1 MLLLLPTMVEGGGC
15 AAMVDAGVMVGVVAA
30 KMAEVEAAP
39 GEKKREKNYHNTRR
53 IIIIRYNLSYY
64 PKLSQNK
71 SKCATATVLCVL
83 QKTITCTLV
92 HLICFL

>member
-1 MLLLLPTMVEGGGC
+1 MLLLLPTLVEGGGC
-15 AAMVDAGVMVGVVAA
+15 AVMVDAGVVGVVA
-30 KMAEVEAAP
+30 V
-39 GEKKREKNYHNTRR
+39 GSWQKKRERR
-53 IIIIRYNLSYY
+53 IIIILYNLSYY
-64 PKLSQNK
+64 PKLSKNK